1 MPHHSDINSI
11 NLKIKETM
19 KATKLVNELTKEE
32 QMKIFGGEMK
42 KVIVLRYENGRFIRV
57 EKYIEV

>member
-1 MPHHSDINSI
+1 MK
-11 NLKIKETM
+11 NLKFVK
-19 KATKLVNELTKEE
+19 ELTKEE

-42 KVIVLRYENGRFIRV
+42 KVVVLRYENGKFIRV